1 MAGNERADTET
12 LAALDV
18 GSNTVLML
26 VAHVSGST
34 VRPLAEMLRI
44 TRLGRGVDRAGML
57 DPAAAALTLD
67 TVCEFAEKARA
78 LGARRIL
85 AAGTA
90 ALRDARNGPEFIEQ
104 VRRRCGVELEIISG
118 QTEAQLNFLAA
129 VHGLGIDPAEP
140 MLIVDIGG
148 GSTELIRCEGGGP
161 PALVSL
167 QVGSVRLTER
177 FIRHDPPA
185 SQEQARIY
193 TTVRQ
198 QLEQLG
204 WKDFRPRRVVGVA
217 GTVTTVAAVAS
228 GLHSQDHSA
237 IHGYQLTRQQVAD
250 TARLFFELTVAQRQQ
265 LPGMIAGRAD
275 VICTGAAILDCI
287 AESFGAETVTVSNQ
301 GVRWGLVYRELES
314 RASAGLVPH

>member
-1 MAGNERADTET
+1 MAGNERATKT
-12 LAALDV
+12 VAALDV

-26 VAHVSGST
+26 VADVSGAA
-34 VRPLAEMLRI
+34 VRPLSEMLRI

-57 DPAAAALTLD
+57 DPTAAALTLD
-67 TVCEFAEKARA
+67 TICEFVDKARA
-78 LGARRIL
+78 LGAQKIL

-104 VRRRCGVELEIISG
+104 VRRRSGVALEIISG

-161 PALVSL
+161 PAMVSL

-177 FIRHDPPA
+177 FIRHDPPT
-185 SQEQARIY
+185 SEEQARIY
-193 TTVRQ
+193 AAVKQ
-198 QLEQLG
+198 QLERLG
-204 WKDFRPRRVVGVA
+204 WKDFRPRRLIGVA

-228 GLHSQDHSA
+228 GWHSPDHSA
-237 IHGYQLTRQQVAD
+237 IHGYQLTKKQVAD
-250 TARLFFELTVAQRQQ
+250 TARLFFGLTVEQRKQ

-275 VICTGAAILDCI
+275 VICAGGAILDCI
-287 AESFGAETVTVSNQ
+287 VESFSAATVTVSDQ
-301 GVRWGLVYRELES
+301 GVRWGLVYRELQ
-314 RASAGLVPH
+314 GGT